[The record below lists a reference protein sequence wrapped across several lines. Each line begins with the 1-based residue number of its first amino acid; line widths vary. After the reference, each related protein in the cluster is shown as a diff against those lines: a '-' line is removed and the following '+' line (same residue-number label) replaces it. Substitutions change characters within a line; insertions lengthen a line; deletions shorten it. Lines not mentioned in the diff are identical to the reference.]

1 VPLRDWS
8 FTVTGPGLPDG
19 SVTVLTDADGYVFVE
34 VNCSGTYVI
43 TEADVTG
50 WIHTTEASLSV
61 TVKSGDVVGPQRF
74 GNFKL
79 GRIEGM
85 KTYDQNLNGIG
96 DPGEPGLVGWTI
108 VITGTTVK
116 GPFVNTTTTDSNGH
130 YEFNG
135 LYAGVYIVSEVLQ
148 PGWVPTSPPTS
159 PAMLI
164 GSGVTGLAN
173 FDNAL
178 FGIIEGYKFYDKD
191 MDGVR
196 DDGEP
201 GLGGWVIHL
210 DGETDQGV
218 VVDRTATTD
227 SNGHFLFGEVQPG
240 TYEVS
245 EELPGTE
252 WMNTTE
258 LPIVV
263 DEQGATES
271 FDVSVEIGNVRFAK
285 IEGYKFLDTYSQ
297 SYPFWPNG
305 LFDPWEV
312 GLGNWRITLEG
323 YTDTGVRVAE
333 VRFTNNVG
341 PIGTIGWFEFT
352 DVLPG
357 TYWLNETRQ
366 NGFVSTTPYAVLLQ
380 VYPFPLGPVVIRHD
394 FGNLVPSAD
403 PTLLFVLEKGWNLWS
418 SPLSVS
424 GLTAKSL
431 LNAIGSNAMAVS
443 RLDSAKVY
451 HSYVKGYDSAYD
463 FPIALGEGYF
473 VYVKQKTTF
482 ALTGLIEEG
491 ASASVTKGWN
501 IVGYGKLEPMTAS
514 QLLAS
519 VAGCNAKAVTYL
531 DATTGVYHSYVKG
544 YPAAYDFT
552 ITQGRAFFLWVDGAG
567 SVAF

>member
-1 VPLRDWS
+1 
-8 FTVTGPGLPDG
+8 
-19 SVTVLTDADGYVFVE
+19 
-34 VNCSGTYVI
+34 
-43 TEADVTG
+43 
-50 WIHTTEASLSV
+50 
-61 TVKSGDVVGPQRF
+61 
-74 GNFKL
+74 
-79 GRIEGM
+79 
-85 KTYDQNLNGIG
+85 
-96 DPGEPGLVGWTI
+96 
-108 VITGTTVK
+108 
-116 GPFVNTTTTDSNGH
+116 
-130 YEFNG
+130 
-135 LYAGVYIVSEVLQ
+135 
-148 PGWVPTSPPTS
+148 
-159 PAMLI
+159 
-164 GSGVTGLAN
+164 
-173 FDNAL
+173 
-178 FGIIEGYKFYDKD
+178 
-191 MDGVR
+191 
-196 DDGEP
+196 
-201 GLGGWVIHL
+201 
-210 DGETDQGV
+210 
-218 VVDRTATTD
+218 
-227 SNGHFLFGEVQPG
+227 
-240 TYEVS
+240 
-245 EELPGTE
+245 
-252 WMNTTE
+252 
-258 LPIVV
+258 
-263 DEQGATES
+263 
-271 FDVSVEIGNVRFAK
+271 
-285 IEGYKFLDTYSQ
+285 
-297 SYPFWPNG
+297 
-305 LFDPWEV
+305 
-312 GLGNWRITLEG
+312 
-323 YTDTGVRVAE
+323 
-333 VRFTNNVG
+333 
-341 PIGTIGWFEFT
+341 
-352 DVLPG
+352 
-357 TYWLNETRQ
+357 
-366 NGFVSTTPYAVLLQ
+366 VLLQ